1 MLFLLSCSNQPTT
14 TIKGKLSLV
23 DGKPVISGK
32 ILYSKGSIKNDVTKK
47 VDIPKGGEF
56 SLTIKDRDEYKIIF
70 AHHDYAPQTIF
81 LDCYNYDL
89 YEFNVTLNRY
99 ATPDTAKLAVVIEL
113 DNYDFKHPLKRNG
126 NILSIDISTDKN
138 RLKYQIFTGNRTIN
152 GDDKIVGCD
161 DSGDFISEVQ
171 VVDGV
176 AHIEFSYNPEY
187 YADYEEYYGFENVHN
202 AAFNIG
208 EIKFRNLYRKW
219 ALILKEKVDVSDTT
233 LNDLEPLF
241 DEMRR
246 IIGSSEN
253 RTDSLY
259 FYSIFNRYLE
269 SWTDEY
275 DREEEILA
283 MWEDREFIAALPM
296 NSAISYVRKIF
307 PIEDDTDSTVIFTIK
322 KKREEYFE
330 SLLNVDVSTSKK
342 ISILYSLRSYYEY
355 SDPNESK
362 REYWEKRLLDEYPKS
377 YLAHNIRQEIEMNR
391 MLENSAPG
399 FTLPDRYGEEV
410 SLSDFIGRYVLLDF
424 WGKFCGPCIAEIP
437 NMKKVY
443 SELDKSAIEFVSICV
458 DMEPEQLLEFTEER
472 EMSWIHVSAPGW
484 GSETAKKY
492 YLSFVPHLLLIDPEG
507 IIVQMDKGLRG
518 EELLTTLQKYLD

>member
-1 MLFLLSCSNQPTT
+1 MLFLLSCLTEPVT
-14 TIKGKLSLV
+14 TIKGKLFLI
-23 DGKPVISGK
+23 DGKPVTLGK

-56 SLTIKDRDEYKIIF
+56 LLTIKDRDEYKIIF
-70 AHHDYAPQTIF
+70 AHPEYAPQTIF

-89 YEFNVTLNRY
+89 YEFNVILNRY
-99 ATPDTAKLAVVIEL
+99 TTPDTAKLAVVTEL
-113 DNYDFKHPLKRNG
+113 DNYDFKHSLKRKG
-126 NILSIDISTDKN
+126 DIWSINIPTDKN
-138 RLKYQIFTGNRTIN
+138 TLKYQIFIGHRTIN
-152 GDDKIVGCD
+152 GDDKIVDCD
-161 DSGDFISEVQ
+161 DSGDFISEVP
-171 VVDGV
+171 VVFGI
-176 AHIEFSYNPEY
+176 AHIEFPFNPEN

-219 ALILKEKVDVSDTT
+219 ALTLKEKVDAGDTT

-253 RTDSLY
+253 HIDSLY
-259 FYSIFNRYLE
+259 FYSLINRYLG
-269 SWTDEY
+269 SWTDEF
-275 DREEEILA
+275 DREEDILA
-283 MWEDREFIAALPM
+283 MWENREFIAALPM
-296 NSAISYVRKIF
+296 NSAVSYVRKIF
-307 PIEDDTDSTVIFTIK
+307 PIDDDTDSTEIEKIK
-322 KKREEYFE
+322 RQREEYFK
-330 SLLNVDVSTSKK
+330 SILDADVSPVRK
-342 ISILYSLRSYYEY
+342 ISTMYSLKSYYEY
-355 SDPNESK
+355 SDPDESK
-362 REYWEKRLLDEYPKS
+362 RAYWEKRLLDEYPKS
-377 YLAHNIRQEIEMNR
+377 YLAHNIRQEIEMNK
-391 MLENSAPG
+391 MLENPAPG

-443 SELDKSAIEFVSICV
+443 SELDKSAIEFVSICM
-458 DMEPEQLLEFTEER
+458 DMNPEQLREFTEER
-472 EMSWIHVSAPGW
+472 EMNWIHVSVPGW
-484 GSETAKKY
+484 DSETAKKY

-518 EELLTTLQKYLD
+518 EELKTTLQEYLE